1 MIEVEGVGKR
11 FGSTQA
17 LAGVDLFAEEGKVL
31 ALLGPNG
38 AGKTTLVRILAT
50 LLRPDSGRARVAGC
64 DVVADATR
72 LRPLIGLTGQF
83 AAVDELLTGRENLE
97 LVGLFYHLGKAER
110 RRQAQHVLERFSL
123 TDAADDLVKTYSGGM
138 RRRLDVG
145 ASLIG
150 HPRVLFLDEPTTGLD
165 PRTRNDVWHFVDE
178 LVTDGTTVLL
188 TTQYMEEAEHLAQRI
203 VVLDAGS
210 VVAQGTAGELKEQ
223 LGGDVLEA
231 RVSSASELARA
242 AALIAELG
250 QGTPRIEPDQR
261 RVSVP
266 TKGATEVLI
275 AAGERL
281 QQAGIALD
289 DLGIRHP
296 SLDDVFLSLTGH
308 AGDLEAGDAGIDI
321 AHAGVDG
328 AHANGAAV
336 TGAPVHRIPA
346 PAPPAPRAQPPQPAR
361 VRRLAL
367 RASAPS
373 AAAVRDT
380 GGVAKRNLLRI
391 VRNPRL
397 LVISAVQ
404 PALLLLLFRYVL
416 GGAIHIPGRSYVDY
430 IVPAVFIE
438 AVMIGGIATAIGL
451 ADDLRSGII
460 DRFRSL
466 PMARSA
472 VLAGRTLADLARSV
486 FSLTLMVGLGLLV
499 GFSFHGGVGAIVAGL
514 LLVIFFGYCFSWI
527 YATIG
532 LLTKDPETAQVA
544 GILPFFI
551 LVFASSAIVPVATM
565 PGWLQPFARHQPVSV
580 TINAVRALL
589 QGEPTHH
596 WVWQSL
602 AWSLGILVV
611 FFTTAVSLY
620 RNITT

>member
-1 MIEVEGVGKR
+1 MIEVQAVEKR
-11 FGSTQA
+11 FGSTRA
-17 LAGVDLFAEEGKVL
+17 LAGIDLLAEEGRVL

-50 LLRPDSGRARVAGC
+50 LLKPDGGHARVAGC
-64 DVVADATR
+64 DVVADAAR
-72 LRPLIGLTGQF
+72 LRSQIGLTGQF

-97 LVGLFYHLGKAER
+97 LVGLFYRLGKAER
-110 RRQAQHVLERFSL
+110 RRQAADVLERFSL
-123 TDAADDLVKTYSGGM
+123 TDAADKLVKTYSGGM

-150 HPRVLFLDEPTTGLD
+150 RPRVLFLDEPTTGLD
-165 PRTRNDVWHFVDE
+165 PRTRNDVWRFVQD
-178 LVTDGTTVLL
+178 LVADGTTVLL
-188 TTQYMEEAEHLAQRI
+188 TTQYMEEAEHLAHRI
-203 VVLDAGS
+203 AVLDSGS
-210 VVAQGTAGELKEQ
+210 IVAQGTAAELKDR

-231 RVSSASELARA
+231 RVTSAADLDRA
-242 AALIAELG
+242 AALIAQLG
-250 QGTPRIEPDQR
+250 QGEPRIDADQR
-261 RVSVP
+261 SVSVP
-266 TKGATEVLI
+266 TKGATQVLI
-275 AAGERL
+275 AAGQRL
-281 QQAGIALD
+281 QEEGVALD

-296 SLDDVFLSLTGH
+296 SLDDVFLALTGRP
-308 AGDLEAGDAGIDI
+308 GGGE
-321 AHAGVDG
+321 DG
-328 AHANGAAV
+328 AIG
-336 TGAPVHRIPA
+336 GEAPVLVAPAAPDGHPRPA
-346 PAPPAPRAQPPQPAR
+346 PAPQP
-361 VRRLAL
+361 
-367 RASAPS
+367 ASAPQPMPAAPRPHLS
-373 AAAVRDT
+373 AAALRDVA
-380 GGVAKRNLLRI
+380 GVARRNLLRI

-397 LVISAVQ
+397 LVISALQ
-404 PALLLLLFRYVL
+404 PALLLVLFRYVL
-416 GGAIHIPGRSYVDY
+416 GGAIHIPGVSYVDY

-438 AVMIGGIATAIGL
+438 AVMIGSMATAIGL
-451 ADDLRSGII
+451 ADDLRSGVI

-486 FSLTLMVGLGLLV
+486 FSLALMVGLGLLV
-499 GFSFHGGVGAIVAGL
+499 GFSFHGSIGAIIAGL

-527 YATIG
+527 YASIG

-602 AWSLGILVV
+602 AWSGGILIV
-611 FFTTAVSLY
+611 FFALAVRLY
-620 RNITT
+620 RNVTT